1 MAANPSP
8 GVFFCCPCRIP
19 GRLFSKG
26 LGDKPWCGGVH
37 LSLADIAVGCA
48 LGYLSFRFPQ
58 IDWRDAH
65 ENLAKL
71 ADKLEARQSFID
83 TVPPKS

>member
-1 MAANPSP
+1 MKL
-8 GVFFCCPCRIP
+8 CRASSLSASFA
-19 GRLFSKG
+19 RFS
-26 LGDKPWCGGVH
+26 
-37 LSLADIAVGCA
+37 CA

-71 ADKLEARQSFID
+71 ADKLDARQSFID